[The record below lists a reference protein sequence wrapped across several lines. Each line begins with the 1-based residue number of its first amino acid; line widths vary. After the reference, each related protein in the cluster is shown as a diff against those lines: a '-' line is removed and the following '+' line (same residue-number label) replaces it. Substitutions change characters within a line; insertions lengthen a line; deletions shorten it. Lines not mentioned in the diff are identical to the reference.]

1 MQGSIQKRIGKR
13 GVTWTVVADM
23 PPDPVTG
30 RRRQKRISAPT
41 KKEIEQLVAQHIQSV
56 NTGTYVDASKLTLG
70 DYLTQWLGAL
80 EGVGPATRRR
90 YADLV
95 RLHVVPVLGSRLL
108 VKVTPLDVQ
117 ALYSDRKAAGLS
129 PTTTNLLHNML
140 HRALKQAVDWDM
152 LLRNPTER
160 VTAPRPAAPEP
171 ATWDA
176 GQVARFLA
184 AADATDDGALWR
196 VAICTGM
203 RRSELL
209 GLQWAD
215 VDLERGVLNVRHAR
229 KRGEGN
235 RWETGA
241 PKTRKGRRQIALP
254 PSAVEA
260 LRQHR
265 RRQVEYRLQLGTAY
279 HDQGYVFAG
288 DEGQPMHPNVI
299 AKRFARLVAVTS
311 LPAIKLHG
319 LRHTNAT
326 VSLAAGEHPKIVQER
341 LGHSTISMTLDRY
354 SHVTESMQRE
364 AAARLDALLS
374 AAQIAEGGEQPPGAS
389 AGS

>member
-1 MQGSIQKRIGKR
+1 
-13 GVTWTVVADM
+13 M

-30 RRRQKRISAPT
+30 KRRQKRLGART
-41 KKEIEQLVAQHIQSV
+41 KQEIEQLVAQHVQAV
-56 NTGTYVDASKLTLG
+56 TTGTYVDATKLTLG
-70 DYLTQWLGAL
+70 AYLAQWLSTL

-95 RLHVVPVLGSRLL
+95 RLHVVPVLGSRPLAKL
-108 VKVTPLDVQ
+108 TPLDVQ
-117 ALYSDRKAAGLS
+117 ALYANRKAAGLS
-129 PTTTNLLHNML
+129 STSVNLLHNML
-140 HRALKQAVDWDM
+140 HRALQQAVHWD
-152 LLRNPTER
+152 LLVRNPTER
-160 VTAPRPAAPEP
+160 VLAPRPTATEP
-171 ATWDA
+171 ATWTTA
-176 GQVARFLA
+176 EVARFLA
-184 AADATDDGALWR
+184 AADATDDAAMWR

-215 VDLERGVLNVRHAR
+215 VDLERGVLNIQHAR

-265 RRQVEYRLQLGTAY
+265 RRQVEYRLQLGSAY
-279 HDQGYVFAG
+279 QDNGCVFAG
-288 DEGQPMHPNVI
+288 DQGQPMHPNVI
-299 AKRFARLVAVTS
+299 AKRFERLSTAAGV
-311 LPAIKLHG
+311 PRIKLHG
-319 LRHTNAT
+319 MRHTNAT

-354 SHVTESMQRE
+354 SHVTASMQQE
-364 AAARLDALLS
+364 AAQRLDALLS
-374 AAQIAEGGEQPPGAS
+374 AAADQLDAPDGGAAERA
-389 AGS
+389 